1 MFDWIRRL
9 FPRPSRAARRFV
21 RTTIHPRLEA
31 LEDRIVPALAPLPFL
46 IVTNTSSDPNV
57 AGSLPNEVNQAQTGQ
72 TIVFAPTLNNQ
83 TITLS
88 NQISLGQN
96 GATNVSIL
104 GQDKDGSALTVT
116 IDGGRTTRLFEVLP
130 GISATINNL
139 ALINGYIWFSG
150 NNANGAAALVDQNA
164 QLNIANLGTVLIS
177 GNTSFA
183 NNSAPLNG
191 GAIENL
197 GVVSITGDSNKFT
210 GNSAGQSGGATD
222 SESSG
227 TGGLDVENTTF
238 ADNTA
243 SGGDGGAIERPN
255 QSHRLPEHS

>member
-104 GQDKDGSALTVT
+104 GQDKDGNALTVT

-164 QLNIANLGTVLIS
+164 QLNLSGDTFSGNEASSESLQASGGAIANLGTVLIS

-183 NNSAPLNG
+183 NNSAQLNG

-197 GVVSITGDSNKFT
+197 GVVSITGSSNKFT
-210 GNSAGQSGGATD
+210 GALTQ
-222 SESSG
+222 
-227 TGGLDVENTTF
+227 
-238 ADNTA
+238 
-243 SGGDGGAIERPN
+243 
-255 QSHRLPEHS
+255 